1 MSVPPLD
8 RRPVIL
14 EAECAD
20 SEVTWQY
27 RRRAVRRIARITPIT
42 GWM

>member
-14 EAECAD
+14 EAGRAD
-20 SEVTWQY
+20 PDVTGHY
-27 RRRAVRRIARITPIT
+27 RCRMRRIARITPIT

>member
-20 SEVTWQY
+20 PELTY
-27 RRRAVRRIARITPIT
+27 RCRAMGRVPRITPIT